1 MKKFDPKEAEAN
13 IESLGKKI
21 RESLEKGERI
31 TEEKRKEIISK
42 IYKDLPYM
50 NSIEIS
56 RLYKL
61 IKRLRYEVAF
71 FELIIFLLIVAELLH
86 IL

>member
-13 IESLGKKI
+13 IEAMGKKI
-21 RESLEKGERI
+21 RKSLENGERI
-31 TEEKRKEIISK
+31 TEETRKEIISK

-61 IKRLRYEVAF
+61 IKRLRYEIAF
-71 FELIIFLLIVAELLH
+71 FELLMIILILAELFH
-86 IL
+86 II

>member
-13 IESLGKKI
+13 IEAMGKKI
-21 RESLEKGERI
+21 RESLENGEEI
-31 TEEKRKEIISK
+31 TEEKRKEIIAG

-56 RLYKL
+56 RMYNL
-61 IKRLRYEVAF
+61 IKSLRYEIAF
-71 FELIIFLLIVAELLH
+71 FELIILLLVVAELLH